1 MILRTDTLPIP
12 IEYHALYIVS
22 QIYTEI
28 ELIGAYSG
36 IIFRDVFSQKPQCFR
51 LKAAMFLV

>member
-1 MILRTDTLPIP
+1 MTLRIDTLPIP
-12 IEYHALYIVS
+12 IEYHALYIDS

-36 IIFRDVFSQKPQCFR
+36 IISCNVFSQNPQCFR